1 MSSQPFYT
9 RSTQDNSKAWGP
21 PGASSTHVP
30 SPSTPGEK
38 SFTHPPIPSNRRRNI
53 KQPILA
59 VIITFL
65 ITLVLVVLV
74 FVPANFFKADEYN
87 LLIANIY
94 TFILVILA
102 TLLATFIRNQLRI
115 LWLREVDRLLSEQGG
130 AAGWDVLNKQWR
142 TTLGIARIRERWGS
156 FANIKIDLTYIT
168 AGLLISCITA
178 GFSLYSDSRSVQY
191 HPKIPDGRDYF
202 CANITTIEPTDLPSW
217 KLDEGKYYTVYTDLV
232 RCPTSE
238 VETLFGNINNQNA
251 SNFAYSDMGVAVL
264 PSALGVP
271 ASVYGWVA
279 DRDEAIISLSTQYQ
293 LGLFQTVQCVPV
305 MQQNPISCRKG
316 GSVQFSNTNNTM
328 YATSANGDCVVS
340 DDFLESNLNPKE
352 QYGMVKGECTGSKL
366 GQGTITMGASGTYA
380 ELLANMIGDPSPPQ
394 GNPGDTFAVTCT
406 VDVNAQTFAYR
417 TVYLDFQYDSGD
429 SSVAFGKVLIGND
442 PCDGPAGYP
451 AGSNARI
458 ALAALS
464 SSSILSEGYGSEG
477 WSQTLVSG
485 TLDTDPDNDFS
496 QRQSGTWAFSE
507 SQNALEDFLGV
518 TAAMVVS
525 RIYSEKDA
533 LIDTSGSAYISSWR
547 IGSGSPVALVY
558 AVPPFVVLLT
568 LMWRLWSLKRME
580 VRWKTSRLGDL
591 VAYGRLMHQA

>member
-1 MSSQPFYT
+1 MSSQPSYT
-9 RSTQDNSKAWGP
+9 QSTQGNPKAWGP
-21 PGASSTHVP
+21 PGTSSTHIP

-38 SFTHPPIPSNRRRNI
+38 SFTHPHVPSYRRRNI
-53 KQPILA
+53 KLPVLA
-59 VIITFL
+59 VIVTFL
-65 ITLVLVVLV
+65 ITLALIILV
-74 FVPANFFKADEYN
+74 FIHPNFFKADEYD
-87 LLIANIY
+87 LLVANIY
-94 TFILVILA
+94 TFVLVILA
-102 TLLATFIRNQLRI
+102 TLLATFIRHHLRI
-115 LWLREVDRLLSEQGG
+115 LWIREVDRLLAEQGG
-130 AAGWDVLNKQWR
+130 AAGWDVLNKRWR

-178 GFSLYSDSRSVQY
+178 GFNLYSDSRSIQY
-191 HPKIPDGRDYF
+191 YPKIPDGRDYF
-202 CANITTIEPTDLPSW
+202 CANITTTEPTDLPFW
-217 KLDEGKYYTVYTDLV
+217 KLDGGKYYTVYTELV

-238 VETLFGNINNQNA
+238 AETLFRNINSKNA

-264 PSALGVP
+264 LSALGVP

-293 LGLFQTVQCVPV
+293 LGLLRTAQCVPV
-305 MQQNPISCRKG
+305 MQRNPISCRKG

-328 YATSANGDCVVS
+328 YATSANGDCIVS
-340 DDFLESNLNPKE
+340 DDFLESDLNPKE
-352 QYGMVKGECTGSKL
+352 QYSMVKGKCIGSKL

-380 ELLANMIGDPSPPQ
+380 ALLANMI
-394 GNPGDTFAVTCT
+394 A
-406 VDVNAQTFAYR
+406 
-417 TVYLDFQYDSGD
+417 
-429 SSVAFGKVLIGND
+429 AFGKVLFGND
-442 PCDGPAGYP
+442 EPCDGPAGYL

-464 SSSILSEGYGSEG
+464 SSSILREGDGSEG

-485 TLDTDPDNDFS
+485 ALDMDPDNGFS
-496 QRQSGTWAFSE
+496 RRQSGTWAFGE

-518 TAAMVVS
+518 TAAMVAS

-533 LIDTSGSAYISSWR
+533 LIGTSGSAYISSWR
-547 IGSGSPVALVY
+547 IGSGSLVALVY

-591 VAYGRLMHQA
+591 VTYGRLMPEA